1 MGDTPAGSLLVIDT
15 DVLIDY
21 LRNRPEA
28 VAFLEGADQ
37 PLATTTITVA
47 ELYAG
52 VREGQER
59 HSLDAF
65 LAVFE
70 VLGLERQT
78 AVQAGLWRRQYSPA
92 HGTGLADA
100 LIAAVAQAAGGT
112 LVTLNRRHFPM
123 LAQVLVPYSKSLSS

>member
-1 MGDTPAGSLLVIDT
+1 MANEAVGLVSSKELIDT

-37 PLATTTITVA
+37 PLATTAITVA

-65 LAVFE
+65 LAVFV

-78 AVQAGLWRRQYSPA
+78 AVQAGLWRRQYSPG

-100 LIAAVAQAAGGT
+100 LIAAVSTTKIVVGPFCFCFTVQ
-112 LVTLNRRHFPM
+112 
-123 LAQVLVPYSKSLSS
+123 